1 MGNGICTCAT
11 PMTEL
16 TVTLPDAL
24 AKEAAQE
31 GLLTPEAISQML
43 REEIRRRSVA
53 ELFQAMDR
61 MAAVPGEP
69 MTEDEIQAEIDAVR
83 RAARGR

>member
-1 MGNGICTCAT
+1 
-11 PMTEL
+11 MTEL

-24 AKEAAQE
+24 AKEAAKE

-43 REEIRRRSVA
+43 REEIRRRSAA

-61 MAAVPGEP
+61 MTAVPGEP
-69 MTEDEIQAEIDAVR
+69 MSEDEIQAEIDAVR